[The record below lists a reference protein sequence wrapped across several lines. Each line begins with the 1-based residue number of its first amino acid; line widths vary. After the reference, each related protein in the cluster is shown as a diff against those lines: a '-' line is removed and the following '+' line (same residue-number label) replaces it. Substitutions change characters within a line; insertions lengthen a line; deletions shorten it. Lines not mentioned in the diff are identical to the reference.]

1 MPIIAGS
8 NVWYDAN
15 GNILGTG
22 PSLPVTLTS
31 SAKYINVSGACSA
44 GQLLD
49 SVIISVTGCFTISTT
64 TVDASC
70 SGNDASITCIPDIS
84 LTNPPWNIEL
94 LDLNGNIVQNA
105 PTVTTFTPTFNN
117 LFPGT

>member
-8 NVWYDAN
+8 NVWYDN

-31 SAKYINVSGACSA
+31 SATIYANVSGACSA

-70 SGNDASITCIPDIS
+70 SENDAS
-84 LTNPPWNIEL
+84 
-94 LDLNGNIVQNA
+94 
-105 PTVTTFTPTFNN
+105 
-117 LFPGT
+117 